1 MPRHSAGLFFYV
13 VRKTSRHLRSVRH
26 ENAFMFD
33 DFRLKEMKD
42 DVTDEDFRLMLCF
55 WGIVAVFAF
64 LWALMFL
71 CAFF

>member
-1 MPRHSAGLFFYV
+1 MIGKH
-13 VRKTSRHLRSVRH
+13 
-26 ENAFMFD
+26 NASMFD

-64 LWALMFL
+64 LWALMFI